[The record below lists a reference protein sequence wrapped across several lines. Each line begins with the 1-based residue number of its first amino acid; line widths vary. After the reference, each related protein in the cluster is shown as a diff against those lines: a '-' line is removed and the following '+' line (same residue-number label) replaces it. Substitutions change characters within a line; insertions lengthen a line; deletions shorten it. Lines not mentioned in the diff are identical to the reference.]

1 MRTHCL
7 LWNFFVNYLIS
18 GFNFC
23 ITPFLFGDRTY
34 HIIIYFVGNIYRLFS
49 WSLRNILKYS
59 DCKCLIWRLISKLEL
74 YFLVLFF
81 FSRKK
86 YYGLYR
92 YIYLICYYYCYCYYY
107 YYYTTIFTIPYLSV
121 KFFKV
126 IYKICIICMV
136 PVLYFTN
143 YGKKKCSSPGP
154 SIYLD
159 TSL

>member
-1 MRTHCL
+1 MGYKLGCLEIGFAYKRKRKREEMRTHCL

-18 GFNFC
+18 GFNFH

-81 FSRKK
+81 FQERSTTV
-86 YYGLYR
+86 YTGTYTWSVIIIVIAIIITITL
-92 YIYLICYYYCYCYYY
+92 LFLLLLLLFHICQ
-107 YYYTTIFTIPYLSV
+107 
-121 KFFKV
+121 
-126 IYKICIICMV
+126 
-136 PVLYFTN
+136 
-143 YGKKKCSSPGP
+143 
-154 SIYLD
+154 
-159 TSL
+159 